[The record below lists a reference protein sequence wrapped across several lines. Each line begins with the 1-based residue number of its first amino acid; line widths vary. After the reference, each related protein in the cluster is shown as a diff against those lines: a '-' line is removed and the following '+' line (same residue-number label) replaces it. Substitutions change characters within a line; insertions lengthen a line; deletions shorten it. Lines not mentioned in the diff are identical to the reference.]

1 MQSINV
7 FVYGTLKPDESN
19 YFLCADRVISSK
31 PAIVQAELY
40 HLPFNYPAIVPGDA
54 RTYGYLLTFDDAA
67 ILEILDEYEQHEP
80 EVIAPFG
87 SDNDYARQE
96 IEVFNLEGHAL
107 GSAWVYVMSLKQ
119 IDRLGGIRIPS
130 GVWSKKDFTECQERD
145 LNS

>member
-31 PAIVQAELY
+31 LAIVQAELY
-40 HLPFNYPAIVPGDA
+40 HLPFHYPAIVPGDA

-80 EVIAPFG
+80 DAIAPFG
-87 SDNDYARQE
+87 SNNNYERRE
-96 IEVFNLEGHAL
+96 IEVFDLDGDLIGLAWAYVMNLE
-107 GSAWVYVMSLKQ
+107 Q

-130 GVWSKKDFTECQERD
+130 GVWSGKDFKD
-145 LNS
+145 G